1 MFGAN
6 PIPESEV
13 PNVNGTIFNEY
24 SGNVSTLDQDTL
36 YNATSAY
43 GNAQVY
49 KNSSTHI
56 VSHNTTTPD
65 IYSIKFKNSSH
76 SNSSDLVEN
85 NEVIKT
91 TQTDF
96 VCGFY
101 NPEFIIYSSLCSFFI
116 PCVFMVFLYSRIFW
130 VSSLN

>member
-6 PIPESEV
+6 PIPESDIV
-13 PNVNGTIFNEY
+13 NSNGTDFKEY
-24 SGNVSTLDQDTL
+24 SGNVSSFDKETL
-36 YNATSAY
+36 YNTTS
-43 GNAQVY
+43 VY
-49 KNSSTHI
+49 TNVQLLKNSSTHI
-56 VSHNTTTPD
+56 VNFNSTTTTPD
-65 IYSIKFKNSSH
+65 INSLNFKNA
-76 SNSSDLVEN
+76 SNSSNSNLVEN

-130 VSSLN
+130 VSY